1 MLNCVVEI
9 QEIKNA
15 VTVDHI
21 SLVEIQEER
30 NVVEIGEEEFS
41 IEIKEEKETVEVS
54 EAVEQVEITEEPE
67 NEVVVLEGI
76 YIIGGLPG
84 NEFSEIRLI
93 PKPSSQSGLEGTM
106 FYCSEDH
113 KVWVLSDC

>member
-9 QEIKNA
+9 QEIKNV
-15 VTVDHI
+15 VTVDHV

-41 IEIKEEKETVEVS
+41 IELREEKKTVEVS
-54 EAVEQVEITEEPE
+54 EVIEQVEITEETR

-76 YIIGGLPG
+76 YIIGEPSG

-93 PKPSSQSGLEGTM
+93 PKISSQSGLEGTM

-113 KVWVLSDC
+113 KVWVLSEN